1 MGFKFLPHTADVKI
15 LIEEKTLNKA
25 FSTAAMTL
33 REVMAEHVVV
43 DPKVKKEIKVKG
55 KDRESLLYS
64 FLEEFIYL
72 LDAKSFL
79 LSKVSIVRIIKTKDG
94 FSLEA
99 KITGDNAKKYTF
111 TNDVKAIT
119 YNDMLIDEKKGKV
132 RIIFVLDV

>member
-33 REVMAEHVVV
+33 REVMAEQIVVA
-43 DPKVKKEIKVKG
+43 PKIKKEIKVKG

-94 FSLEA
+94 
-99 KITGDNAKKYTF
+99 
-111 TNDVKAIT
+111 
-119 YNDMLIDEKKGKV
+119 
-132 RIIFVLDV
+132 

>member
-33 REVMAEHVVV
+33 REVMAEQIVVA
-43 DPKVKKEIKVKG
+43 PKIKKKIKVKG

-79 LSKVSIVRIIKTKDG
+79 LSKPPVVKITKTKDG